1 MRFAQKFA
9 ACILIKFQMKKHFL
23 VFSFITFSLIS
34 CDRFKTEDSSISNG
48 IKKPKPPKAIGPP
61 RVLFIGNSH
70 IEYFV
75 SAPTLFQELC
85 NANNQ
90 NVNVQQLV
98 TMGVPLD
105 KVYYTNKTEANQNFS
120 NIDKDGNYYDY
131 VVLQES
137 TPIALTNLSKY
148 RANLKLFAEKI
159 HKNSPDAAIY
169 VYQNMSPLS
178 YTNSEYNTY
187 YKELRKNV
195 ILAAAFIKNA
205 GVLRVGDAVRDAYEG
220 KSGYKYL
227 TNNKD
232 NLRDGE
238 NTLHFINDGGFLQ
251 AVLLY
256 STIFDKTPIIPKKL
270 ILSTGTG
277 DNDNMRKQEVTKAIT
292 NPKALEEIA
301 FSNR

>member
-1 MRFAQKFA
+1 MASENE
-9 ACILIKFQMKKHFL
+9 I
-23 VFSFITFSLIS
+23 SF
-34 CDRFKTEDSSISNG
+34 DG
-48 IKKPKPPKAIGPP
+48 IRKPKPPKAIGPP
-61 RVLFIGNSH
+61 RILFVGNSH

-75 SAPTLFQELC
+75 STPTLFKELC
-85 NANNQ
+85 DANNI
-90 NVNVQQLV
+90 NINVQQLV
-98 TMGVPLD
+98 TMGVSLD

-137 TPIALTNLSKY
+137 TPIALKNVEKY
-148 RANLKLFAEKI
+148 RTNLKLFAEKI
-159 HKNSPDAAIY
+159 HQNSPDAAIY

-178 YTNSEYNTY
+178 YTNSQYDKY
-187 YKELRKNV
+187 HKELRKNT

-205 GVLRVGDAVRDAYEG
+205 GVLRVGDAVKDAYDG
-220 KSGYKYL
+220 KNGYQYL
-227 TNNKD
+227 KNNKD
-232 NLRDGE
+232 NLRDGKHV
-238 NTLHFINDGGFLQ
+238 LHFLNDGGFLQ

-256 STIFDKTPIIPKKL
+256 STVFNTTPIIPKKL

-277 DNDNMRKQEVTKAIT
+277 DNDNMRKQAVHNAIS

>member
-1 MRFAQKFA
+1 LQIIFNRKSTMKKY
-9 ACILIKFQMKKHFL
+9 ILISNIIISIL
-23 VFSFITFSLIS
+23 LIS
-34 CDRFKTEDSSISNG
+34 CNNFKSENPITSNG
-48 IKKPKPPKAIGPP
+48 ISKPKPPKTVGPP
-61 RVLFIGNSH
+61 RILFIGNSH

-75 SAPTLFQELC
+75 STPTLFQELC

-90 NVNVQQLV
+90 NINIQQLI
-98 TMGVPLD
+98 TIGVPLN
-105 KVYYTNKTEANQNFS
+105 KVYFTNKTEADQNFS

-131 VVLQES
+131 VIIQES

-148 RANLKLFAEKI
+148 RDNLKLFAEKI
-159 HKNSPDAAIY
+159 HKNSPEAAIY

-178 YTNSEYNTY
+178 YANSEYNNY
-187 YKELRKNV
+187 YIELRKNA

-205 GVLRVGDAVRDAYEG
+205 GVLRVGDAVKDAYEG
-220 KSGYKYL
+220 KNGYKYL

-232 NLRDGE
+232 HLRDGK

-251 AVLLY
+251 AVLIY
-256 STIFDKTPIIPKKL
+256 STLFDKMPIIPKKL

-292 NPKALEEIA
+292 NIKALKEIA

>member
-1 MRFAQKFA
+1 
-9 ACILIKFQMKKHFL
+9 MKKYL
-23 VFSFITFSLIS
+23 LAFSFIILFLFLS
-34 CDRFKTEDSSISNG
+34 CDKFKTENSTISNE
-48 IKKPKPPKAIGPP
+48 ISKPKPPKTVGPP

-75 SAPTLFQELC
+75 SGPTLFQELC

-90 NVNVQQLV
+90 NINVQQLI
-98 TMGVPLD
+98 TIGVPLN
-105 KVYYTNKTEANQNFS
+105 KVYFTNKTEADQNFS

-131 VVLQES
+131 VIIQES

-148 RANLKLFAEKI
+148 RDNLKLFAEKI

-178 YTNSEYNTY
+178 YANSEYNNY
-187 YKELRKNV
+187 YTELRKNT

-205 GVLRVGDAVRDAYEG
+205 GVLRVGDAVKDAYEG

-227 TNNKD
+227 KGNKD
-232 NLRDGE
+232 NLRDGK

-251 AVLLY
+251 AVLIY
-256 STIFDKTPIIPKKL
+256 STVFDKTPIIPKKL
-270 ILSTGTG
+270 LLSTGTG
-277 DNDNMRKQEVTKAIT
+277 DNDSMRKQEVAKAVT